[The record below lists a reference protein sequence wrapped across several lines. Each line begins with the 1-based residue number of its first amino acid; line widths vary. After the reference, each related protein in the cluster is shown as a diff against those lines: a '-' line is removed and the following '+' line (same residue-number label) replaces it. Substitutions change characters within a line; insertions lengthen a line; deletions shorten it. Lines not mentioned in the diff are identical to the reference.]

1 MEYLKDRDRGM
12 ILMLLDKV
20 KATGDPKY
28 IPLLRDW
35 EKIDYK
41 KVRQQTIQVIRS
53 LEEATK

>member
-1 MEYLKDRDRGM
+1 M

-20 KATGDPKY
+20 RATGDAKY

-41 KVRQQTIQVIRS
+41 KVRQQIKQVIIS
-53 LEEATK
+53 LEATK